1 MKVKIILSSLV
12 LAFVAGCA
20 TIPPEYQEKISGD
33 FGPSQGDVILNSIG
47 MKLVYIQAGDF
58 MMGSGLSPSQVSS
71 QFGGN
76 ADWYKDEHPQHK
88 VKISEGFWMGQTE
101 VTQAQYRAVMDTNPS
116 NFKGDNNP
124 VEQVNW
130 SDAMEFCKK
139 LSQKEIGRTY
149 TLPTEAQW
157 EYACRAGTSTVF
169 SFGNS
174 ESSLGDYAWYKSNSN
189 DKTHPVGQ
197 KRPNDFGLYDMHGN
211 VWEWCR
217 DWYDS
222 GYYNKNIITDPEN
235 TQGDSNR
242 VLRGGCWDHPPV
254 YFRSA
259 ERARFDTDSRYNNSG
274 FRVVLSVSSQDF
286 Q

>member
-88 VKISEGFWMGQTE
+88 VKISEGFWIGQTE

-235 TQGDSNR
+235 KQGDSNR
-242 VLRGGCWDHPPV
+242 VLRGGCWDHTPV